1 MFLTFVGMFLV
12 VKSPLKMTGAD
23 IALQTFAKSMAFP
36 SMGEWIQIICCTC
49 TMGNYS
55 NFKKQKILSFL
66 IL

>member
-1 MFLTFVGMFLV
+1 MFLIFVGMFLV

-23 IALQTFAKSMAFP
+23 IALQTFAKSMDFP

-55 NFKKQKILSFL
+55 NFKK
-66 IL
+66 